1 MYASVYVCVCVC
13 CRESNYVSFIQNKCI
28 YEKKKEKRKKT
39 QRRKEK
45 EEKGMEYYSQRGIQ
59 RIKKGTIVY
68 TFYYKNKV
76 FVPGDTR
83 VNGKRFELEELT
95 GKEEIL

>member
-1 MYASVYVCVCVC
+1 MYI
-13 CRESNYVSFIQNKCI
+13 R
-28 YEKKKEKRKKT
+28 KEKRKKET